1 MNEKKE
7 LTADEIIELYTNVE
21 FVESDNQ
28 LSTDEILKMYE
39 TVDDNLEK
47 MKNKKA
53 AESFNKTKV
62 LTVKKRTRK
71 KSKNYLN

>member
-53 AESFNKTKV
+53 AESFNKTEV
-62 LTVKKRTRK
+62 LTVKKTTRK
-71 KSKNYLN
+71 KSKN